1 MNTNAK
7 DIFKTRKKA
16 SLEIC
21 APSGARFRTLVNK
34 TGNYL
39 DRSVEREGTG
49 RQIAPT
55 N

>member
-1 MNTNAK
+1 MNTKSK
-7 DIFKTRKKA
+7 DISKTRKEA

-21 APSGARFRTLVNK
+21 ALGWARLLTLVNK